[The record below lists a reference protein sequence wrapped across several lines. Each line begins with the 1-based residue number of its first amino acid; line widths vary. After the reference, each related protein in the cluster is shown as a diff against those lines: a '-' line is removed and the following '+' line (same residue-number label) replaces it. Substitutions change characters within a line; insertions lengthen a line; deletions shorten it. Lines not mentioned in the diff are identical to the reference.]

1 MIIAEATISLPIVAY
16 FLPVLV
22 DITIYQIMLPSCR
35 RGYNLNLIAFT
46 GVDEIRVSGDKKS
59 NITHSCS
66 PLVAVSNDYTAL
78 FSGLQLGQVHLG
90 NILKLPTHYR
100 TEPAQ

>member
-1 MIIAEATISLPIVAY
+1 MIIAEATIRLPIVAY

-46 GVDEIRVSGDKKS
+46 GVDGIRVSGDKKS

-90 NILKLPTHYR
+90 NILKLPTHNR
-100 TEPAQ
+100 AKSR